1 MRKFDGFEG
10 KTVDK
15 LRKLCFFSNFRSLS
29 AVFLELNHYF
39 CIIKTNLMEQAIVGR
54 KKELAQIERYYH
66 SGKAEFVA
74 VYGRRRVGKTF
85 LIRQYFK
92 NRFAFDMTGVM
103 EGTKSEQMTAFHLAL
118 KTYGYKGKK
127 NQNWI
132 DAFFALRQLLESKIE
147 KGKRCVIFM
156 DELPCLDTP
165 KAGFVNA
172 LGHFW
177 NNWANWQS
185 EILLIVCGSATSWMV
200 RNVINNHGGLHD
212 RITHEIH
219 LHPFSL
225 GETEEF
231 FMKNGFAWNRLSILQ
246 AYMAIGGV
254 PYYMSLFER
263 TDSPATGLDRLFF
276 SGNAELKKEY
286 RRLFASLFKT
296 PQPYLEIIALLV
308 KHPEGMTREEM
319 CEELKTGNNGKL
331 GDMLT
336 DLVYCDFLRKYN
348 VRDKNIKTNSAIY
361 QLVDFYTIFY
371 NKFASKNIVEENF
384 WTRNVHSSEIN
395 AWYGLAF
402 ERICKEH
409 ICQIKVALGIASV
422 STEYYTWRTKKV
434 ENGAQIDLIIDR
446 ADNTINLCE
455 VKYSED
461 LYSLD
466 KDEYLKIQNRIKTFK
481 EITATKSSIIPTM
494 ITTFG
499 MNGGMYSDQIIAKIN
514 MDALF
519 G

>member
-1 MRKFDGFEG
+1 MKKNARYSAKVQKKMRLSQSIGAFLKNITKFA
-10 KTVDK
+10 
-15 LRKLCFFSNFRSLS
+15 FRM
-29 AVFLELNHYF
+29 
-39 CIIKTNLMEQAIVGR
+39 IKHISMGQIIVGR
-54 KKELAQIERYYH
+54 KKELAQIDQYYN
-66 SGKAEFVA
+66 SGKAEFIA
-74 VYGRRRVGKTF
+74 VYGRRRVGKTY
-85 LIRQYFK
+85 LIRQHF
-92 NRFAFDMTGVM
+92 NNQFAFDMTGVM
-103 EGTKSEQMTAFHLAL
+103 EGSRSEQMTAFHIAL

-132 DAFFALRQLLESKIE
+132 DAFYALRQLLESKIE
-147 KGKRCVIFM
+147 PGKRCVIFI
-156 DELPCLDTP
+156 DELPCLDTQ

-185 EILLIVCGSATSWMV
+185 EIMLIVCGSATSWMV
-200 RNVINNHGGLHD
+200 RNVIDNHGGLHD
-212 RITHEIH
+212 RVTHEMH
-219 LHPFSL
+219 LHPFTL

-231 FMKNGFAWNRLSILQ
+231 FANSGFVWNRLSIIQ

-254 PYYMSLFER
+254 PYYMSLFEK

-286 RRLFASLFKT
+286 RRLFSSLFKN
-296 PQPYLEIIALLV
+296 PQPYLEIISLLA
-308 KHPEGMTREEM
+308 KHSKGLTREEISDK
-319 CEELKTGNNGKL
+319 LGTSNNGKL

-348 VRDKNIKTNSAIY
+348 VREKKIKANSAIY

-371 NKFASKNIVEENF
+371 NTFASKNIVEEHF
-384 WTRNVHSSEIN
+384 WTRNVNTPEIT
-395 AWYGLAF
+395 AWYGIAF
-402 ERICKEH
+402 ERICKAH
-409 ICQIKVALGIASV
+409 MPQIKAALGIASV
-422 STEYYTWRTKKV
+422 STEFYTWKTNQV
-434 ENGAQIDLIIDR
+434 ENGAQIDIIIDR

-466 KDEYLKIQNRIKTFK
+466 KEEFLKIQNRISAFK
-481 EITATKSSIIPTM
+481 EGTRTRSSIIPTM

-499 MNGGMYSDQIIAKIN
+499 MKDGMYSDQIIAKID
-514 MDALF
+514 MDSLF
-519 G
+519 